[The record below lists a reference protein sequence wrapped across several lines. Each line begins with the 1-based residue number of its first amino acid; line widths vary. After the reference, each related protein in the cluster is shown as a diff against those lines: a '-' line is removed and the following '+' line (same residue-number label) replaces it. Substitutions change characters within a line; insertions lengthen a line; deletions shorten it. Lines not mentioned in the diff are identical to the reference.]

1 MATPSDAKAI
11 DGIVLRAFPSGEA
24 DLVLKI
30 LTPTEGKI
38 TAIAKHARRGGKRIG
53 SNLEPFD
60 CGRLE
65 LRTGRGPLPVVQ
77 SFYPISN
84 FSRLRDN
91 LDRIAA
97 ASLLCEISDLLS
109 LEGAPAETDQ
119 FLTLTRG
126 LDFLQKASGRGQI
139 LQVTFDAAAELLTT
153 AGFLNRE
160 TLGSGTTKRF
170 IHLLDQIER
179 SLDRKL
185 ATREAI
191 EQLIKDFKKER
202 GPGSQASCPQSFADY

>member
-1 MATPSDAKAI
+1 
-11 DGIVLRAFPSGEA
+11 
-24 DLVLKI
+24 
-30 LTPTEGKI
+30 
-38 TAIAKHARRGGKRIG
+38 
-53 SNLEPFD
+53 
-60 CGRLE
+60 
-65 LRTGRGPLPVVQ
+65 VVQ

-126 LDFLQKASGRGQI
+126 LDFLQKASGRAQI

-202 GPGSQASCPQSFADY
+202 GNGSQASCP